1 MHLPF
6 IGRKTETDCTA
17 QMQII
22 IEIFTQTDLEDT
34 NDHNTD
40 KGAGILVMIFNEV
53 FEVVC
58 FSVLFPS
65 VCTSVRNGRKNT

>member
-1 MHLPF
+1 
-6 IGRKTETDCTA
+6 
-17 QMQII
+17 MQII

-58 FSVLFPS
+58 FSVLFSS
-65 VCTSVRNGRKNT
+65 VGLLYVTEGRTHDRFTN